1 MAGSRT
7 LKLKVL
13 GDAKGATEALA
24 EVKFGMSS
32 ITKGVLAA
40 GAALTGAAT
49 AVGTFAYKAI
59 QQASDL
65 QETQSKVNV
74 IFGDSGDAIKKFA
87 STAAGSL
94 GQSKQTALDAAATF
108 GIFGKSAGLA
118 GMELANFSTDF
129 VKLSADLA
137 SFNNTTPQEAIQAIG
152 AALRGESEPL
162 RKYGVLLN
170 DAAMRQKALE
180 LGIYSGNGALTSQQK
195 ILAAQALIYE
205 QTADAQGDF
214 ERTSDGLANQQRIL
228 RASIENLTT
237 TLGSLLLPYF
247 QKVINAL
254 NKYLT
259 PAVEAFSMSLD
270 SGGSFGQA
278 INFAIASMGDFG
290 KTVLDV
296 FQNVAMG
303 TLEFMHSFAKMG
315 QTIATVIGVIAGLSG
330 NAGLAIKAA
339 ASAVALGVIRN
350 QTSEALK
357 TLPGQFDKWRN
368 SIDNARESLHALKNE
383 SKYFEKLG
391 VLNETLGE
399 KVKVQ
404 KKSIVTDEESAISTG
419 GAAKAVETAQ
429 EKLKKYVSALKDT
442 ERSNKGFTDSQKEVK
457 KANEDLT
464 KAVDKVATAQ
474 AYYDQIVRGYGA
486 GSKQANNSD
495 RNRAKAQR
503 ELESAGYNVE
513 QSIFAVK
520 EAERDLAAVR
530 LDPESTPDAIR
541 EAEIRL
547 AEAKLRVADA
557 TDSQKEATDSL
568 AEAERLYEEAVSG
581 AKEGSDLFAEAL
593 DKLNQAKENEIEAS
607 DRVQNALYNER
618 EATQALEES
627 KRSLWALMKEMTGQQ
642 IAKAEEEVG
651 FKTPKPTAYGSFL
664 EAVQALHPNAKSLN
678 SKTPV
683 LDAKKQFPNLYNKW
697 KNGEIVPLA
706 EGGIVTRPTMS
717 LIGEAGAEAVIPL
730 SKINDLGSTNVYV
743 TVNAGMGVDPA
754 QVGDEIV
761 NILQRYNRRNGALP
775 LKVA

>member
-1 MAGSRT
+1 
-7 LKLKVL
+7 
-13 GDAKGATEALA
+13 
-24 EVKFGMSS
+24 
-32 ITKGVLAA
+32 
-40 GAALTGAAT
+40 
-49 AVGTFAYKAI
+49 
-59 QQASDL
+59 
-65 QETQSKVNV
+65 
-74 IFGDSGDAIKKFA
+74 
-87 STAAGSL
+87 
-94 GQSKQTALDAAATF
+94 
-108 GIFGKSAGLA
+108 
-118 GMELANFSTDF
+118 
-129 VKLSADLA
+129 
-137 SFNNTTPQEAIQAIG
+137 
-152 AALRGESEPL
+152 
-162 RKYGVLLN
+162 
-170 DAAMRQKALE
+170 MRQKAME

-237 TLGSLLLPYF
+237 TLGTLLLPYF

-330 NAGLAIKAA
+330 NAGLAMKAA

-404 KKSIVTDEESAISTG
+404 KKSNLTDEESVTSTS

-429 EKLKKYVSALKDT
+429 EKLKKYVGALKDT
-442 ERSNKGFTDSQKEVK
+442 ERSTKSYTDSQKEVK
-457 KANEDLT
+457 KANEELT
-464 KAVDKVATAQ
+464 DSTKKLGDAQ
-474 AYYDQIVRGYGA
+474 AYFDQVRRGYGA
-486 GSKQANNSD
+486 GSKQATVRD
-495 RNRAKAQR
+495 RERAKAQR
-503 ELESAGYNVE
+503 DLESAGYNVE

-520 EAERDLAAVR
+520 EAERDLAEVR
-530 LDPESTPDAIR
+530 LDPESTPDTIR
-541 EAEIRL
+541 EAEIKL
-547 AEAKLRVADA
+547 AEAKLRVADS
-557 TDSQKEATDSL
+557 TDSQREATEKL
-568 AEAERLYEEAVSG
+568 AEAERLLQEAVYG
-581 AKEGSDLFAEAL
+581 ATEDSDTYTNAL
-593 DKLNQAKENEIEAS
+593 DKLNQAKLNEIDAS
-607 DRVQNALYNER
+607 ERVETALYNER
-618 EATQALEES
+618 EATRSLEES
-627 KRSLWALMKEMTGQQ
+627 KRSLWDLMKEMTGN
-642 IAKAEEEVG
+642 IISRAEEQVG
-651 FKTPKPTAYGSFL
+651 FKTPKQNAYGSFL
-664 EAVQALHPNAKSLN
+664 EAVQALHPNAKSLD
-678 SKTPV
+678 STTP
-683 LDAKKQFPNLYNKW
+683 LISAKKQFPNLFTKW
-697 KNGEIVPLA
+697 KNGELVPLA

-730 SKINDLGSTNVYV
+730 GKLESMGSTNVYV
-743 TVNAGMGVDPA
+743 TVNAGMGTDPA

>member
-1 MAGSRT
+1 MAGTRT

-13 GDAKGATEALA
+13 GDAKGAVGALA
-24 EVKFGMSS
+24 DVKVGMSS
-32 ITKGVLAA
+32 ITKTVAAA
-40 GAALTGAAT
+40 GVALAGAAT

-65 QETQSKVNV
+65 QETQSKIGVV
-74 IFGDSGDAIKKFA
+74 FGDSADAVKKFA

-170 DAAMRQKALE
+170 DAAMRQKAME
-180 LGIYSGNGALTSQQK
+180 LGIYNGNGALTSQQK

-237 TLGSLLLPYF
+237 SIGSVLLPYF

-296 FQNVAMG
+296 FENVAMG
-303 TLEFMHSFAKMG
+303 TLTFIHDFAKMG
-315 QTIATVIGVIAGLSG
+315 ETVAAVIGIVAGLSG
-330 NAGLAIKAA
+330 NVALATKSAA
-339 ASAVALGVIRN
+339 AAVALGVIRN
-350 QTSEALK
+350 ETNAALK

-368 SIDNARESLHALKNE
+368 SIDKARESLHALKNE
-383 SKYFEKLG
+383 SAYFEKLG
-391 VLNETLGE
+391 VLNTTLGE

-404 KKSIVTDEESAISTG
+404 KKSTEEDENAVVSTG

-429 EKLKKYVSALKDT
+429 EKLKKYVTALKDT
-442 ERSNKGFTDSQKEVK
+442 ERSTRSFTEAQKETK
-457 KANEDLT
+457 KANDNLT
-464 KAVDKVATAQ
+464 TATKKLGDAQ
-474 AYYDQIVRGYGA
+474 AYFDQIVKGYGA
-486 GSKQANNSD
+486 GSKQATVRD
-495 RNRAKAQR
+495 RERAKAQR
-503 ELESAGYNVE
+503 DLESAGYNVE
-513 QSIFAVK
+513 EAVFAVK
-520 EAERDLAAVR
+520 QAEKDLAEVR
-530 LDPESTPDAIR
+530 LDEESTPDTIR

-547 AEAKLRVADA
+547 AEAKLRVADS
-557 TDSQKEATDSL
+557 TDAQREATDKL
-568 AEAERLYEEAVSG
+568 AESERLYNEAVSG
-581 AKEGSDLFAEAL
+581 AKEDSDAFKTAL
-593 DKLNQAKENEIEAS
+593 DRLNDAKQDEADAS
-607 DRVQNALYNER
+607 ERVQDALYNER
-618 EATQALEES
+618 EATQQLEES

-642 IAKAEEEVG
+642 IKQAEEQVG
-651 FKTPKPTAYGSFL
+651 FVTPKATAYGSFL

-678 SKTPV
+678 SKTP
-683 LDAKKQFPNLYNKW
+683 LIDAKKQFPNLFNKW
-697 KNGEIVPLA
+697 KNGELVPLA

-717 LIGEAGAEAVIPL
+717 LVGEAGAEAVIPL
-730 SKINDLGSTNVYV
+730 SKINDLGSTNIYL
-743 TVNAGMGVDPA
+743 TVNAGMGTDPA

>member
-170 DAAMRQKALE
+170 DAAMRQKAME
-180 LGIYSGNGALTSQQK
+180 LGIYNGNGALTSQQK

-237 TLGSLLLPYF
+237 TLGTLLLPYF

-296 FQNVAMG
+296 FENVAMG
-303 TLEFMHSFAKMG
+303 TLTFIHDFAKMG
-315 QTIATVIGVIAGLSG
+315 ETVAAVIGIVAALSG
-330 NAGLAIKAA
+330 NVSLALKAT

-350 QTSEALK
+350 ETNAALK
-357 TLPGQFDKWRN
+357 TLPGQFDKWRT
-368 SIDNARESLHALKNE
+368 SIDNARDSLHALKNE
-383 SKYFEKLG
+383 STYFEKLG
-391 VLNETLGE
+391 VLNQTLGE

-404 KKSIVTDEESAISTG
+404 KKSTEEDNNAANATG
-419 GAAKAVETAQ
+419 GAAKAVDTAQ
-429 EKLKKYVSALKDT
+429 EKLKKYTTALKDT
-442 ERSNKGFTDSQKEVK
+442 ERSTKSYTDSQKEVK
-457 KANEDLT
+457 KANEALT
-464 KAVDKVATAQ
+464 KSTQKTADAQ
-474 AYYDQIVRGYGA
+474 AYLDQIRRGYGTE
-486 GSKQANNSD
+486 SKQATV
-495 RNRAKAQR
+495 RGRELAKAQR

-513 QSIFAVK
+513 ESLFAVK
-520 EAERDLAAVR
+520 QAEKDLAEVR
-530 LDPESTPDAIR
+530 KDPESTPDAIR
-541 EAEIRL
+541 EAEIKL
-547 AEAKLRVADA
+547 AEAKLRVADT
-557 TDSQKEATDSL
+557 TDSQRDATEKL
-568 AEAERLYEEAVSG
+568 AEAERLLKEAVSG
-581 AKEGSDLFAEAL
+581 ATEDSDTYTTAL
-593 DKLNQAKENEIEAS
+593 DKLNQAKLDEIDAS
-607 DRVQNALYNER
+607 ERVETALYNER
-618 EATQALEES
+618 EATQQLEES
-627 KRSLWALMKEMTGQQ
+627 KRSLWALMKEMTKGIISQ
-642 IAKAEEEVG
+642 AEEQVG
-651 FKTPKPTAYGSFL
+651 FETPKQTAYGSFL
-664 EAVQALHPNAKSLN
+664 EAVQALHPNAKSLD
-678 SKTPV
+678 SKTPMI
-683 LDAKKQFPNLYNKW
+683 DAKKQFPNLFQKW
-697 KNGEIVPLA
+697 KNGELVPLA
-706 EGGIVTRPTMS
+706 EGGVVTRPTMS

-730 SKINDLGSTNVYV
+730 NKFGDMASSNVYV
-743 TVNAGMGVDPA
+743 TINAGMGADGA
-754 QVGDEIV
+754 QLGQMIIDEIKKTE
-761 NILQRYNRRNGALP
+761 RFSG
-775 LKVA
+775 KVFAAA